1 VISLQHGF
9 GVTASQT
16 PVAVFLTERPEL
28 LGGKTARTGVL
39 RSPPLA
45 TIVGFG
51 LPDRLGVFLAP
62 LLAAGDY
69 FISVQLVVLVFG
81 SAYASFVLCLPLL
94 FVLGYLFLVLFLILS
109 ARLNPVG
116 QVCPGFVI
124 LSVLL
129 QVRALTQTLHFVPQ
143 RPS

>member
-45 TIVGFG
+45 AVVGFG
-51 LPDRLGVFLAP
+51 LPNFLGVFLTP
-62 LLAAGDY
+62 LLAADVY
-69 FISVQLVVLVFG
+69 FVSVKLVVLAFG
-81 SAYASFVLCLPLL
+81 SAYA
-94 FVLGYLFLVLFLILS
+94 
-109 ARLNPVG
+109 
-116 QVCPGFVI
+116 
-124 LSVLL
+124 
-129 QVRALTQTLHFVPQ
+129 AL
-143 RPS
+143 